1 MFANLFN
8 MLSSLSNSTKL
19 LEACE
24 WSEERAQNLVLFC
37 ASAMEEIKESDRNI
51 STMSEL
57 ENALSDYLIST
68 HTQSEINILME
79 VIRDE
84 MTDPKTKNIGEC

>member
-1 MFANLFN
+1 
-8 MLSSLSNSTKL
+8 
-19 LEACE
+19 
-24 WSEERAQNLVLFC
+24 
-37 ASAMEEIKESDRNI
+37 MEEIKESDRNI